1 MKEELQQLLDSWD
14 YDASLAWF
22 KKHVEGKFFLKT
34 MLSKGTDVYNAQK
47 LKSELFE
54 VLHSLPEESYT
65 SLRGGTTKQS
75 PEKGGTHN
83 KPKIVNQAAETI
95 EELHLN
101 QEWKPLYK
109 EASFYHSE
117 LSPDNSEEENRKLA
131 FKILETMDEVEKI
144 WKERDFVRQY
154 GVKPDFEF
162 QGLESLSPAKLLN
175 RRNTL
180 RTYISKANKGKLN
193 AEKVP
198 EWEAQLAEV
207 EKLLKS

>member
-34 MLSKGTDVYNAQK
+34 MLSKGADAYNVQK
-47 LKSELFE
+47 LKAELFE
-54 VLHSLPEESYT
+54 VLHSLPEEILPTAVGAKAPTPDRS
-65 SLRGGTTKQS
+65 
-75 PEKGGTHN
+75 
-83 KPKIVNQAAETI
+83 KPSVVHQAAETI
-95 EELHLN
+95 EELQLN

-109 EASFYHSE
+109 EASFYHAE
-117 LSPDNSEEENRKLA
+117 LSPNNSEEENRKLA

-144 WKERDFVRQY
+144 WKDRDFVRQY
-154 GVKPDFEF
+154 GVKPEFGF

-180 RTYISKANKGKLN
+180 RTYISKANKGKLST
-193 AEKVP
+193 EKIP
-198 EWEAQLAEV
+198 QWEAELAEV